1 MKSLFLILF
10 CEIKVG
16 GIAAATSAEKSMEW
30 MAGSSAVLGF
40 GMGTVFATGLAWI
53 EDLLNLNNW
62 LGTMLVI
69 SGEGKMRRNFFLKN
83 IERGKMRYSLSIRRR
98 RSQNPLSAY
107 PSF

>member
-1 MKSLFLILF
+1 MHEIKSLFFILF
-10 CEIKVG
+10 CQNKVG

-62 LGTMLVI
+62 MGTMLVI
-69 SGEGKMRRNFFLKN
+69 SGEGKMPA
-83 IERGKMRYSLSIRRR
+83 KM
-98 RSQNPLSAY
+98 
-107 PSF
+107 F

>member
-1 MKSLFLILF
+1 M
-10 CEIKVG
+10 G

-62 LGTMLVI
+62 MGTMLVI
-69 SGEGKMRRNFFLKN
+69 SGEGKMRRKCFKN
-83 IERGKMRYSLSIRRR
+83 IEKGEMRYSLSIRRR
-98 RSQNPLSAY
+98 WSQNPLSSY

>member
-1 MKSLFLILF
+1 MHEIKSLFFILF
-10 CEIKVG
+10 CQNKVG

-69 SGEGKMRRNFFLKN
+69 SGEGKMRRKSFFLILKREKCG
-83 IERGKMRYSLSIRRR
+83 IPYR
-98 RSQNPLSAY
+98 
-107 PSF
+107 